1 MNKSITIEDF
11 RNHKKKKTKFACLTA
26 YDASLSELMSKA
38 GVELILVGDSLGM
51 VVRVMIPQYQFL
63 WRIFCII

>member
-1 MNKSITIEDF
+1 MIKSTTIEDF

-38 GVELILVGDSLGM
+38 GVELILVGDSRDGCA
-51 VVRVMIPQYQFL
+51 RS
-63 WRIFCII
+63 